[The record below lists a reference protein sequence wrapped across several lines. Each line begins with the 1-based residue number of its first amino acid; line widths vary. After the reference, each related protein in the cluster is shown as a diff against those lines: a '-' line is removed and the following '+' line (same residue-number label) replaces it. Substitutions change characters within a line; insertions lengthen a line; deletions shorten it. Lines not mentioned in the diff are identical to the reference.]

1 MASVTAPKGTADVL
15 PCDSYKWQYLEGK
28 IRDICASYKWQ
39 HIEQTALSI
48 ARDFGYREM
57 RTPVFEHTEVF
68 ERGVGDTTDV
78 VSKEMYTFLDKGGRS
93 VTLRPEGTAGVVRAF
108 LENGLFNEPMPAK
121 LYYLINCFR
130 YEKPQKGRLRQ
141 FSQFGIELFG
151 ATSPAAD
158 AMVISLPYTLF
169 KEVGTGGLELKIN
182 SIGCKTCRA
191 EYRRALIEY
200 FEDKKD
206 SLCATCNDRLYK
218 NPMRIL
224 DCKSEICRK
233 ISANAPKI
241 LDYLCDDCRN
251 HFESVKFLL
260 DGMGIGYTVDPSI
273 VRGLDYY
280 NRTVFEF
287 VSFNIGAQGTV
298 CGGGRYDGMTEQL
311 GGASYPGIGFA
322 MGLERI
328 MLLLN
333 ENRVVRPVPQLYIA
347 AIGERAKAQ
356 AALLAQRLIAG
367 GVCVEY
373 DIMDRS
379 LKAQMKY
386 ADKVGA
392 KTCVVIGDNE
402 LDTGRAVL
410 KSMSDDKT
418 LETALENINLQMITE
433 FLDR

>member
-15 PCDSYKWQYLEGK
+15 PRDSYKWQYLEGK
-28 IRDICASYKWQ
+28 IRDICA
-39 HIEQTALSI
+39 
-48 ARDFGYREM
+48 RFDFSEI

-169 KEVGTGGLELKIN
+169 NEVGIGGLELKIN

-206 SLCATCNDRLYK
+206 SLCVTCNDRLYK

-224 DCKSEICRK
+224 DCKSEICRE
-233 ISANAPKI
+233 ISADAPKI

-251 HFESVKFLL
+251 HFDIVKSLL

-287 VSFNIGAQGTV
+287 VSSNIGAQGTV

-347 AIGERAKAQ
+347 AMGDRAKAQ
-356 AALLAQRLIAG
+356 AALLAQRLISG
-367 GVCVEY
+367 GVRVEY

-392 KTCVVIGDNE
+392 QTCVVIGDNE

-410 KSMSDDKT
+410 KSMSDGKT
-418 LETALENINLQMITE
+418 LDTALENINLQMITE

>member
-28 IRDICASYKWQ
+28 IRDICA
-39 HIEQTALSI
+39 
-48 ARDFGYREM
+48 RFDFSEI

-169 KEVGTGGLELKIN
+169 KEVGIRGLELKIN
-182 SIGCKTCRA
+182 SIVCKTCRA

-410 KSMSDDKT
+410 KSMIDNKT

>member
-28 IRDICASYKWQ
+28 IRDICA
-39 HIEQTALSI
+39 
-48 ARDFGYREM
+48 RFDFSEI

-169 KEVGTGGLELKIN
+169 KEVGIGGLELKIN

-433 FLDR
+433 ILDR

>member
-28 IRDICASYKWQ
+28 IRDICA
-39 HIEQTALSI
+39 
-48 ARDFGYREM
+48 RFDFSEI

-169 KEVGTGGLELKIN
+169 KEVGIGGLELKIN

-233 ISANAPKI
+233 ISANAPRI

>member
-1 MASVTAPKGTADVL
+1 
-15 PCDSYKWQYLEGK
+15 
-28 IRDICASYKWQ
+28 
-39 HIEQTALSI
+39 
-48 ARDFGYREM
+48 
-57 RTPVFEHTEVF
+57 
-68 ERGVGDTTDV
+68 
-78 VSKEMYTFLDKGGRS
+78 
-93 VTLRPEGTAGVVRAF
+93 
-108 LENGLFNEPMPAK
+108 
-121 LYYLINCFR
+121 
-130 YEKPQKGRLRQ
+130 
-141 FSQFGIELFG
+141 
-151 ATSPAAD
+151 
-158 AMVISLPYTLF
+158 
-169 KEVGTGGLELKIN
+169 
-182 SIGCKTCRA
+182 
-191 EYRRALIEY
+191 
-200 FEDKKD
+200 
-206 SLCATCNDRLYK
+206 
-218 NPMRIL
+218 
-224 DCKSEICRK
+224 
-233 ISANAPKI
+233 
-241 LDYLCDDCRN
+241 
-251 HFESVKFLL
+251 
-260 DGMGIGYTVDPSI
+260 
-273 VRGLDYY
+273 
-280 NRTVFEF
+280 
-287 VSFNIGAQGTV
+287 
-298 CGGGRYDGMTEQL
+298 MTEQL

>member
-28 IRDICASYKWQ
+28 IRDICA
-39 HIEQTALSI
+39 
-48 ARDFGYREM
+48 RFDFSEI

-169 KEVGTGGLELKIN
+169 KEVGIGGLELKIN

>member
-28 IRDICASYKWQ
+28 IRDICA
-39 HIEQTALSI
+39 
-48 ARDFGYREM
+48 RFDFSEI

-169 KEVGTGGLELKIN
+169 KEVGIGGLELKIN

-280 NRTVFEF
+280 NRTVCEF

>member
-28 IRDICASYKWQ
+28 IRDICA
-39 HIEQTALSI
+39 
-48 ARDFGYREM
+48 RFDFSEI

-169 KEVGTGGLELKIN
+169 REVGIGGLELKIN

-347 AIGERAKAQ
+347 ALGERAKAQ

-402 LDTGRAVL
+402 LDTGRVVL
-410 KSMSDDKT
+410 KSMSDNKT

>member
-28 IRDICASYKWQ
+28 IRDICA
-39 HIEQTALSI
+39 
-48 ARDFGYREM
+48 RFDFSEI

-169 KEVGTGGLELKIN
+169 KEVGIGGLELKIN

-402 LDTGRAVL
+402 LDTGRVVL
-410 KSMSDDKT
+410 KSMIDNKT

>member
-28 IRDICASYKWQ
+28 IRDICA
-39 HIEQTALSI
+39 
-48 ARDFGYREM
+48 RFDFSEI

-169 KEVGTGGLELKIN
+169 REVGIGGLELKIN

>member
-1 MASVTAPKGTADVL
+1 
-15 PCDSYKWQYLEGK
+15 
-28 IRDICASYKWQ
+28 
-39 HIEQTALSI
+39 
-48 ARDFGYREM
+48 
-57 RTPVFEHTEVF
+57 
-68 ERGVGDTTDV
+68 
-78 VSKEMYTFLDKGGRS
+78 
-93 VTLRPEGTAGVVRAF
+93 
-108 LENGLFNEPMPAK
+108 
-121 LYYLINCFR
+121 
-130 YEKPQKGRLRQ
+130 
-141 FSQFGIELFG
+141 
-151 ATSPAAD
+151 
-158 AMVISLPYTLF
+158 MVISLPYTLF
-169 KEVGTGGLELKIN
+169 KEVGIGGLELKIN